1 MKKIILLLFII
12 AVVFAFASC
21 NKVPEEVV
29 PNVIPPVTQI
39 KNEFAE
45 QLPDFNFSAQ
55 ITDSYDES
63 LRYSFSVEC
72 SDREFR
78 KYLGEIEDSGF
89 IYGFPEQTPVSGKG
103 YYKASNDKGYMVE
116 IVHKNDILTV
126 NVTRP

>member
-1 MKKIILLLFII
+1 MKKIISFLFISVI
-12 AVVFAFASC
+12 VFSFSSC

-45 QLPDFNFSAQ
+45 QLPGFKFSAE

-63 LRYSFSVEC
+63 LRYSFSVKC
-72 SDREFR
+72 SNSEFR
-78 KYLGEIEDSGF
+78 KYLGEIEDAGF
-89 IYGFPEQTPVSGKG
+89 VYGFPEQEPVSGKG

-116 IVHKNDILTV
+116 IVHKDGVLTV
-126 NVTRP
+126 HITRP

>member
-1 MKKIILLLFII
+1 MKKFISLLFISVI
-12 AVVFAFASC
+12 IFAFASC

-45 QLPDFNFSAQ
+45 QLPDFKFSAQ

-116 IVHKNDILTV
+116 IVHKNNILTV